1 MSSRKLDNFVFDLLY
16 MCMMYVG
23 FLGLLLLLFLG
34 VCGWFPKFGKT
45 NFLSFL
51 GGIFFLHLRVV
62 LVHA

>member
-1 MSSRKLDNFVFDLLY
+1 
-16 MCMMYVG
+16 
-23 FLGLLLLLFLG
+23 LGLLLLLFLG